1 MEVRIRLS
9 GTHPKVL
16 DELCGQV
23 KTIATRTGVDCKGP
37 VPLPT
42 KRLVVPVRKSPDG
55 EGSATWDHWEMR
67 VHKRLLILEADQR
80 ALQHIKRLQIPKEV
94 NIEIAVR

>member
-9 GTHPKVL
+9 GTNPVVL
-16 DELCGQV
+16 DGLCKQV
-23 KTIATRTGVDCKGP
+23 KDIAGRTGVDCKGP

-80 ALQHIKRLQIPKEV
+80 ALQHVKRLQIPKEV
-94 NIEIAVR
+94 NIEIMVR

>member
-1 MEVRIRLS
+1 MDVRIRLS
-9 GTHPKVL
+9 GTDPVTL
-16 DELCGQV
+16 DGLCRQV
-23 KTIATRTGVDCKGP
+23 KDIAGRTGVDCKGP

-42 KRLVVPVRKSPDG
+42 KRLVVPVRKGPSG
-55 EGSATWDHWEMR
+55 EGTATWDHWEMR

-80 ALQHIKRLQIPKEV
+80 ALQHIKRLQIPKDV